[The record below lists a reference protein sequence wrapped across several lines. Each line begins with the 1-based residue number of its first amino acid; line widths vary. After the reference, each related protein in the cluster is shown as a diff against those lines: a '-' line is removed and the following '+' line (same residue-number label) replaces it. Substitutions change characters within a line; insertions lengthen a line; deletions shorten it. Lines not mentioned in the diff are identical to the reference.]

1 MDDNI
6 ITIGDANGFGGWRWK
21 MTIDLKELAESA
33 GVRKQLKNPQG
44 GHYDE
49 KVLSVPTAR
58 AKKLLKLI
66 RQFNYR
72 EEDLEKVD
80 FWMAKNPKLALY
92 PSGRRGHEGRRCI
105 RKGDHAQQG
114 DHEHRRADHTEREP
128 VAEGLPVCGGIW
140 GRCQEAGPGDD
151 RWLNTTPIRRR
162 S

>member
-49 KVLSVPTAR
+49 KVLSVPMPR

-66 RQFNYR
+66 RQDGTESDYQKCDEYLKSN
-72 EEDLEKVD
+72 K
-80 FWMAKNPKLALY
+80 KLYKAW
-92 PSGRRGHEGRRCI
+92 EQI
-105 RKGDHAQQG
+105 RQ
-114 DHEHRRADHTEREP
+114 
-128 VAEGLPVCGGIW
+128 
-140 GRCQEAGPGDD
+140 
-151 RWLNTTPIRRR
+151 
-162 S
+162 